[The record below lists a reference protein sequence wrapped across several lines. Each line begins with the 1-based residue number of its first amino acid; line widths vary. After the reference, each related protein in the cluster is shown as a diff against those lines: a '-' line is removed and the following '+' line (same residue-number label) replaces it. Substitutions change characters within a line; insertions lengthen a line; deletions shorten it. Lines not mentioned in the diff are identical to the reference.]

1 VDVKYPS
8 GPSTG
13 GASSSELPSA
23 PLDVAVV
30 GAGRVGCSIARALA
44 ARGHRIVAVS
54 VARHASAQ
62 RVLDVLGP
70 VPIADPEDAALAAS
84 VVVLAVPDDVLTET
98 ARRVAAGVR
107 DGAVV
112 VHTSGIRGTEVLAP
126 CGVNVA
132 AIHPAQTIPEP
143 ATDLTDVYFAVT
155 AHEHMREW
163 SWWFVGELGGLPVEV
178 PEDQRALYHAA
189 LSIASNFTVAL
200 AGDAADLL
208 GKPEALAPLIR
219 QTVDNVIRLGADAA
233 LTGPIVRGDAG
244 TVRAHIAALTAK
256 APELLEAY
264 VANARRTLDRAIRAG
279 RIDAAKAKAVAEALE
294 EAMVR

>member
-1 VDVKYPS
+1 MTNY
-8 GPSTG
+8 GPSQG
-13 GASSSELPSA
+13 GVSSSGLPRE
-23 PLDVAVV
+23 PLDVAVI

-44 ARGHRIVAVS
+44 ARDHRIVAVS
-54 VARHASAQ
+54 VAQQSSAQ
-62 RVLDVLGP
+62 RVLEVLGK
-70 VPIADPEDAALAAS
+70 VPIADPEDASLGAT
-84 VVVLAVPDDVLTET
+84 VVVLAVPDDALAQT
-98 ARRVAAGVR
+98 AQRVSKGLR
-107 DGAVV
+107 EGAVV
-112 VHTSGIRGTEVLAP
+112 VHTSGISGTDVLAA
-126 CGVNVA
+126 CGPNVA

-143 ATDLTDVYFAVT
+143 TTGLTDVYFAIT
-155 AHEHMREW
+155 APESMREW
-163 SWWFVGELGGLPVEV
+163 SWWFVGELGGLPIDVR
-178 PEDQRALYHAA
+178 EDERALYHAA

-256 APELLEAY
+256 APHLLEAY
-264 VANARRTLDRAIRAG
+264 IANARRTLDRAVKAK
-279 RIDAAKAKAVAEALE
+279 RIEPAKARAVAEALE

>member
-1 VDVKYPS
+1 VKYPS
-8 GPSTG
+8 GPSEG
-13 GASSSELPSA
+13 GVSSSGLPRE
-23 PLDVAVV
+23 PLDVAIV

-44 ARGHRIVAVS
+44 AREHRIVAVS
-54 VARHASAQ
+54 VARSSSAQ
-62 RVLDVLGP
+62 RILDVLGS
-70 VPIADPEDAALAAS
+70 VPIADPEDAALGAS
-84 VVVLAVPDDVLTET
+84 VVVLAVPDDVLAET
-98 ARRVAAGVR
+98 ARRVAKGMR
-107 DGAVV
+107 EGAVV
-112 VHTSGIRGTEVLAP
+112 VHTSGIRGTDLLAP
-126 CGVNVA
+126 CGSNVA

-143 ATDLTDVYFAVT
+143 TTDLTDVYFAVT
-155 AHEHMREW
+155 APEHMREW
-163 SWWFVGELGGLPVEV
+163 SWWFVGELGGLPVDV

-208 GKPEALAPLIR
+208 GKPEALAPLIK

-256 APELLEAY
+256 APHLLESY
-264 VANARRTLDRAIRAG
+264 VANARRTLDRAIKAK